1 MEINGQNVNKGTAL
15 KYLCKYLGIKPQE
28 TMTLGDEKN
37 DISMLKLTE
46 WSFTFTSSN
55 QQIKDSSRYV
65 LNTRTSKI
73 IIDAFKIYDKE
84 FKNDRT

>member
-1 MEINGQNVNKGTAL
+1 
-15 KYLCKYLGIKPQE
+15 LGIKPQE
-28 TMTLGDEKN
+28 TMTLGDERN

>member
-1 MEINGQNVNKGTAL
+1 
-15 KYLCKYLGIKPQE
+15 LGIKPQE
-28 TMTLGDEKN
+28 TMTLGDERN

-65 LNTRTSKI
+65 LDTRTSKI
-73 IIDAFKIYDKE
+73 IIDAFEIYDKE
-84 FKNDRT
+84 FKKW